1 MGRLIEAQAAMAW
14 GRKTVRVFSDRKP
27 ALKWL
32 RIENI
37 P

>member
-1 MGRLIEAQAAMAW
+1 MGRLIEARAAMAK
-14 GRKTVRVFSDRKP
+14 GRETVRAFSDRKS

-32 RIENI
+32 RIENV